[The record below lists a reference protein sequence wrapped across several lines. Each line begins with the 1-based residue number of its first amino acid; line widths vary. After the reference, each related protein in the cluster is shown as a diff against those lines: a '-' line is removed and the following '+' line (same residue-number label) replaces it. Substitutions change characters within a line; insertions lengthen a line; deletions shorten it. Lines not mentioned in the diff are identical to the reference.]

1 MTNPGFQAQQM
12 AQQAQQQQAQASMR
26 AAQDAQRLGQQHQHH
41 IPHQRQHYA
50 PRRSGGFLSGLVTLV
65 LLVIFL
71 AIGVVVFRQAAPDL
85 FDDLLSRV
93 TQFMRG

>member
-26 AAQDAQRLGQQHQHH
+26 AAQDAQRLGQPHQTYGS
-41 IPHQRQHYA
+41 HQRQHYA
-50 PRRSGGFLSGLVTLV
+50 PRRRGGFLSGLVTLM

-71 AIGVVVFRQAAPDL
+71 SIAVVVFRQLAPDT
-85 FDDLLSRV
+85 FGDVLSWLN
-93 TQFMRG
+93 QFS

>member
-26 AAQDAQRLGQQHQHH
+26 AAQDAQRLGQLHQNHS
-41 IPHQRQHYA
+41 PHQRQHYA
-50 PRRSGGFLSGLVTLV
+50 PRRRGGFLSGLVTLV

-71 AIGVVVFRQAAPDL
+71 SIAIVVFRQVAPEL
-85 FDDLLSRV
+85 FGDALSWLN
-93 TQFMRG
+93 QLG